1 MEVVVIIFK
10 IISKYFIPIDLLKA
24 IISIRRFLLQARTNH
39 FIKWLIKRLK
49 VCCTELH
56 EMGLKFL
63 HALRRSDSAEIALAK
78 LRALIRRSEM
88 RTEREDGQVHQ

>member
-1 MEVVVIIFK
+1 MTRCLSLFLAMNSSESDLKQEMMVEEME
-10 IISKYFIPIDLLKA
+10 DLMED
-24 IISIRRFLLQARTNH
+24 QVWDGRT
-39 FIKWLIKRLK
+39 RSG
-49 VCCTELH
+49 
-56 EMGLKFL
+56 MGLKFL